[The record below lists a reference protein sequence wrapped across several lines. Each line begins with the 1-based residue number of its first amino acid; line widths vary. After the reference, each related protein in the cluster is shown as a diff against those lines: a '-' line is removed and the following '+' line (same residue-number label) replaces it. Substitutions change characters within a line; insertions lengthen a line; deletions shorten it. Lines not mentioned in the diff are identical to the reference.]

1 MDGEHVRATVLFC
14 DIRGFTPLTSKL
26 TPRQVRTLLDI
37 YYDVLSHVILGHGGT
52 TLRYTGDE
60 IYAVF
65 GAPNPSTDHETVGV
79 ETAIAMHAALPE
91 INRRLAEAGIPPLDF
106 GIGMHTG
113 DLVSTVVGSAVRRQ
127 YAVIGN
133 SVNMGARLCAQAKA
147 GEIVVSEVTFGALQ
161 FDTSGW
167 EPYQAELKGIEGT
180 PTLYRFHVAVA
191 EPSYITMRWSDPHPL
206 SELSPG

>member
-1 MDGEHVRATVLFC
+1 M
-14 DIRGFTPLTSKL
+14 
-26 TPRQVRTLLDI
+26 LDI
-37 YYDVLSHVILGHGGT
+37 YYDVLSHVILEHGGT

-79 ETAIAMHAALPE
+79 ETAIAMHAARPE

-147 GEIVVSEVTFGALQ
+147 GEIVVSEVTFGADSQ
-161 FDTSGW
+161 MDTSAW
-167 EPYQAELKGIEGT
+167 ESYQAELKGIEGT
-180 PTLYRFHVAVA
+180 PTLYRFNATVADTA
-191 EPSYITMRWSDPHPL
+191 DSPSLVDAPVGTVS
-206 SELSPG
+206 G